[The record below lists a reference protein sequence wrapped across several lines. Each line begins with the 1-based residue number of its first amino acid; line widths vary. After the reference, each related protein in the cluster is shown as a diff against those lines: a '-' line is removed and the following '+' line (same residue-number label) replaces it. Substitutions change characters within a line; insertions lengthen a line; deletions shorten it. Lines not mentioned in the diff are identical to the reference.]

1 MMNTKEFLF
10 LITWLFLLSF
20 IYQFRRSTFI
30 QPARIINLEVSEK
43 VKEDDILEKLKQE
56 LLLVSGQLS
65 DNAQYQFL
73 FNLIQQLKMNNIVPN
88 LFNSSNTKVKNIPSS
103 KEEIYLMK
111 PDFKLYKFVMPF
123 DLNLETRDADIQRL
137 ELVMKTY
144 KRQFQPGSRL
154 KPVFKRMKYGKKYV
168 KY

>member
-30 QPARIINLEVSEK
+30 QPERIINLEVSEK

-103 KEEIYLMK
+103 KEDIYLKK

-123 DLNLETRDADIQRL
+123 DLNLETRDADIHRL

-144 KRQFQPGSRL
+144 KRQFQSGSRL
-154 KPVFKRMKYGKKYV
+154 KPVFKLMKYGKK
-168 KY
+168 